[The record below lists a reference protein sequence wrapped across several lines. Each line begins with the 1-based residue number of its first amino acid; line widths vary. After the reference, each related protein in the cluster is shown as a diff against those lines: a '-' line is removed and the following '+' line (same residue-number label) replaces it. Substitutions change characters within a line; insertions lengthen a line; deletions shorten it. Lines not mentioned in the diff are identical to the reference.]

1 MKILKDINIIFI
13 SLQKDYA
20 NSTNSYKK
28 LIKITNTGNLSKGTL
43 QQSHNTGTNQ
53 QSYNE
58 TITDNINHVAIVT
71 SMLFCTG
78 LERKRVQTNR
88 E

>member
-28 LIKITNTGNLSKGTL
+28 LIKITRYWKPFKR
-43 QQSHNTGTNQ
+43 
-53 QSYNE
+53 YPP
-58 TITDNINHVAIVT
+58 TIIQYRN
-71 SMLFCTG
+71 
-78 LERKRVQTNR
+78 
-88 E
+88 